1 MTSPRRPPIRPTAA
15 AVLVCLLSLVAVIV
29 SATSPAARA
38 ADAGRLQQ
46 RIGAGQS
53 RVSGLSGSVQAAGKR
68 VSGLGSQIAV
78 LERQI
83 SAIQIDLDAKR
94 AQLLTLQRELSTARA
109 KLLRLQ
115 AAERRD
121 QIVLSGQ
128 LVGSYEAARPDLVN
142 VVLESTGF
150 ANLLERLAFA
160 QRIGDHDAQIVGQ
173 VRASR
178 RAVAAQATRLGA
190 LTLRQQSLTQQVLY
204 ERNRIGRARV
214 TLVTQQL
221 AAIRVRDARAGQLA
235 TARGQ
240 VASLQGQLSRLQAAQ
255 RAQAARAAAQLRQSQ
270 QSQSSVGA
278 SGSSSGAPS
287 SGASNGSNS
296 SSGAPAPAP
305 PSSTGGVT
313 FPLPKAAASPP
324 GTWSLDDGVDISAP
338 GGTPEFAVCSGT
350 IVLHGIGGF
359 GPSAPVLHC
368 DSPLGGYDYV
378 YYGHAGPGNWTPVGS
393 HVSAGQV
400 ISEVG
405 SGIVGISSGPHLEIG
420 FADSSGSPVGPAS
433 ASQMMSL
440 LQASYGG

>member
-190 LTLRQQSLTQQVLY
+190 LTLRQQSLTQQVLS

-214 TLVTQQL
+214 TLVIQQL
-221 AAIRVRDARAGQLA
+221 AAIKVRDARAGQLA

-240 VASLQGQLSRLQAAQ
+240 VASLQGQLSQLRAAQ
-255 RAQAARAAAQLRQSQ
+255 RAQAAKAAKAAA
-270 QSQSSVGA
+270 QSQSSA
-278 SGSSSGAPS
+278 SNSGSSSAAPG

-305 PSSTGGVT
+305 PSSTGGFT

-338 GGTPEFAVCSGT
+338 GGTPEFAICSGT